1 MAILPHLEIGKMGEH
16 YSDSVAR
23 TWLSAIKQSGLKDH
37 LGGNLSYKGATEDYL
52 EKNKPLYASVLK
64 NAGEEVLNAARQ
76 HNPSID
82 AKIEQLT
89 SVKMLTDDTVEPVE
103 TGLSV
108 TPKKKPSWFSAKKL
122 LVTTALVGVVGLGGG
137 SMYDSHVEDNLTDAF
152 STTAH
157 GITQPE
163 NAVEQCVVNGAV
175 RAAVDTV
182 MKEKSVFSFDRT
194 RHHDVVWEEFRLAT
208 LNSGDA
214 CEAKHSSQGFN
225 VSDDEIK
232 ALSSSMWLNINQNM

>member
-1 MAILPHLEIGKMGEH
+1 MGEH

-37 LGGNLSYKGATEDYL
+37 LGDNLSYKGATEDYL

-64 NAGEEVLNAARQ
+64 NGGDEVLNAARQ

-89 SVKMLTDDTVEPVE
+89 SVKMLTNDTVETAE

-108 TPKKKPSWFSAKKL
+108 IPKKKPSWFSAKKL
-122 LVTTALVGVVGLGGG
+122 LVTTALVGAVGLGGG

-152 STTAH
+152 SATAYEVTNPKTM
-157 GITQPE
+157 IE
-163 NAVEQCVVNGAV
+163 KCVVNGAV
-175 RAAVDTV
+175 RAAVETV
-182 MKEKSVFSFDRT
+182 MKERSVFNIDSS
-194 RHHDVVWEEFRLAT
+194 RHKDVVWEEFRLAT
-208 LNSGDA
+208 LNNADA
-214 CEAKHSSQGFN
+214 CEKQHRSNGFN
-225 VSDDEIK
+225 VSDNEIQG
-232 ALSSSMWLNINQNM
+232 LSQSMSIKINQER